1 MPPKKV
7 STSKTPSKPAAS
19 KGTTTKTPEKKAGI
33 QKGEASASA
42 SAAPPPMPPVT
53 TISLK
58 GLSTLAEE
66 ANRKDPN
73 KWPLI
78 IDLQG
83 NVTTFFKYRDANVL
97 QAELPGDLSVDK
109 LRVALIGA
117 LRFGKPLVL
126 DMGSR
131 DMGEVER
138 LNDVEKNLLDSLL
151 NKTLLEDE
159 RYLTLVQPEDEK
171 EYHNSAYY
179 ATERFSLVVVTTNP
193 SPNTHIAARMTCF
206 QVE

>member
-7 STSKTPSKPAAS
+7 TASKTSSKPVKS
-19 KGTTTKTPEKKAGI
+19 KGTTTNTPAKKAES
-33 QKGEASASA
+33 KKAEAA
-42 SAAPPPMPPVT
+42 AAPPPMPPVT
-53 TISLK
+53 TISFK
-58 GLSTLAEE
+58 GLSKLTEE
-66 ANRKDPN
+66 ANSKDPK

-83 NVTTFFKYRDANVL
+83 NVATFFKYRDANVL
-97 QAELPGDLSVDK
+97 QAELPGDLSADK
-109 LRVALIGA
+109 VRTALIGA

-126 DMGSR
+126 DMASHDIR
-131 DMGEVER
+131 EVEMV
-138 LNDVEKNLLDSLL
+138 NDVQTNLLDSLL

-159 RYLTLVQPEDEK
+159 RYLTLIKDEDEK

-179 ATERFSLVVVTTNP
+179 ATERFGFVVITTNP
-193 SPNTHIAARMTCF
+193 SPNTLIAAKMTCF

>member
-7 STSKTPSKPAAS
+7 ATSKTSSKPTSS
-19 KGTTTKTPEKKAGI
+19 KGTTAKSPEKKADS
-33 QKGEASASA
+33 QK
-42 SAAPPPMPPVT
+42 
-53 TISLK
+53 
-58 GLSTLAEE
+58 
-66 ANRKDPN
+66 R
-73 KWPLI
+73 WPLV

-83 NVTTFFKYRDANVL
+83 NVSTFFKYRDANVL

-131 DMGEVER
+131 DMGEVEK
-138 LNDVEKNLLDSLL
+138 LNDVETNLLDSLL
-151 NKTLLEDE
+151 DKTLLEDE

-193 SPNTHIAARMTCF
+193 SPNTHIASRMTCF